1 MHKTLLFNR
10 RSTDRS
16 LHYIHDSSPLQKESF
31 HKPSSKTKVISA
43 MEKKIFGISI
53 KYLSLLVLV
62 VQNSMLVIV
71 MRYSR
76 IVSDVKYFT
85 STAVF
90 FAELFKLVASL
101 CLYYLEDP
109 ETIKSNGF
117 KYLLHQIFGTDSWKM
132 FIPAFLYTL
141 QNNLQYRAVSLLDP
155 ATFQVSYQMK
165 ILTTALC
172 SVILLKTILGA
183 VKWTSLF
190 MLTAGIALVQL
201 DSTSSTQTPSAKTG
215 TINKFQGLVAVGFA
229 CLLSGLSG
237 VYFELVLKT
246 TSKSVWLRNVQ
257 LSLYSLVPATLGIL
271 LVDGSDISKNGF
283 FYGYTIWTFGAIMCQ
298 SLGGLVVAVVV
309 KYADNILKGFATS
322 ISIILSCFLSI
333 FIFDFKVTL
342 PFTIGT
348 VLVIYSTYLYGTVPD
363 KRKAPLPNEE
373 TNYNVKI
380 APSGSEPSSV
390 NMVQQIPKTV

>member
-1 MHKTLLFNR
+1 
-10 RSTDRS
+10 
-16 LHYIHDSSPLQKESF
+16 
-31 HKPSSKTKVISA
+31 

-76 IVSDVKYFT
+76 VVSDIKYFS

-90 FAELFKLVASL
+90 FAELFKLVSSCA
-101 CLYYLEDP
+101 LYYNEDSHLIN
-109 ETIKSNGF
+109 TNGIGYF
-117 KYLLHQIFGTDSWKM
+117 FHQVFGTDSWKM
-132 FIPAFLYTL
+132 VIPAFLYTL

-165 ILTTALC
+165 ILTTALF
-172 SVILLKTILGA
+172 SVVLLKTILGA
-183 VKWTSLF
+183 VKWSSLL

-201 DSTSSTQTPSAKTG
+201 DSSSASTASSTPSAKMG
-215 TINKFQGLVAVGFA
+215 TIKKFEGLVAVGIA

-246 TSKSVWLRNVQ
+246 TKKSVWLRNLQ
-257 LSLYSLVPATLGIL
+257 LSIYSLIPATIGIL
-271 LVDGSDISKNGF
+271 LVDGSEISQKGF
-283 FYGYTIWTFGAIMCQ
+283 FYGYTIWTFGSIMCQ

-322 ISIILSCFLSI
+322 ISIILSCILSI
-333 FIFDFKVTL
+333 WIFDFKVTL
-342 PFTIGT
+342 TFTLGT
-348 VLVIYSTYLYGTVPD
+348 ILVVYSTYLYGTVPD
-363 KRKAPLPNEE
+363 KRKAPLTNDENEYAL
-373 TNYNVKI
+373 N
-380 APSGSEPSSV
+380 SEIKNFDNHSSSSSKV
-390 NMVQQIPKTV
+390 LQVPKTV